1 MKKILSTFCMTLM
14 LITGAVQAQE
24 VNQKNPYEMIEDV
37 AMRTFDRIKDNQ
49 ASIKNNPEQMRII
62 MKEELLPY
70 IDYKFAAYKVLGKY
84 ASKVERD
91 ELQEFVKVF
100 REYLI
105 TTYAVAMNYYDDQEV
120 VFEPASDVGDASY
133 VVVRAIVKDPNR
145 PEIKVAF
152 KVRKDSKTNE
162 WGAFD
167 MVAEGISLLDSKRSE
182 FESIIRQEGIQ
193 KVIDLM
199 QSKIDNPVELEKEMD
214 LKESA

>member
-1 MKKILSTFCMTLM
+1 VKKILSTLGVALM
-14 LITGAVQAQE
+14 LVTGTVQAQE
-24 VNQKNPYEMIEDV
+24 VNQKNPYEMIQDV

-49 ASIKNNPEQMRII
+49 ASIKNDPEQMRTI
-62 MKEELLPY
+62 MQEELLPY
-70 IDYKFAAYKVLGKY
+70 VDYKFAAYKVLGKY
-84 ASKVERD
+84 ASKVDRD

-120 VFEPASDVGDASY
+120 IFEPASDVGDSSY

-152 KVRKDSKTNE
+152 KLRKDSRTNE

-182 FESIIRQEGIQ
+182 FESIIRQDGIQ
-193 KVIDLM
+193 QVIKLM
-199 QSKIDNPVELEKEMD
+199 QSKISNPVELEKEMD
-214 LKESA
+214 LKENA

>member
-1 MKKILSTFCMTLM
+1 MKKILSTLGIALM
-14 LITGAVQAQE
+14 LTTGTVHAQE
-24 VNQKNPYEMIEDV
+24 VNQKNPYEMIQDV
-37 AMRTFDRIKDNQ
+37 AMRTFDRIKENQ
-49 ASIKNNPEQMRII
+49 ASIKNDPEQMRTI
-62 MKEELLPY
+62 MQEELLPY
-70 IDYKFAAYKVLGKY
+70 VDYKFAAYKVLGKY
-84 ASKVERD
+84 ASKVDRD

-120 VFEPASDVGDASY
+120 IFEPASDVGDSSY

-152 KVRKDSKTNE
+152 KLRKDSRTNE

-182 FESIIRQEGIQ
+182 FESIIRQDGIQ
-193 KVIDLM
+193 KVIELM
-199 QSKIDNPVELEKEMD
+199 QSKISNPVELEEEMD
-214 LKESA
+214 LKEKA

>member
-1 MKKILSTFCMTLM
+1 M
-14 LITGAVQAQE
+14 
-24 VNQKNPYEMIEDV
+24 
-37 AMRTFDRIKDNQ
+37 
-49 ASIKNNPEQMRII
+49 
-62 MKEELLPY
+62 
-70 IDYKFAAYKVLGKY
+70 
-84 ASKVERD
+84 
-91 ELQEFVKVF
+91 
-100 REYLI
+100 
-105 TTYAVAMNYYDDQEV
+105 
-120 VFEPASDVGDASY
+120 
-133 VVVRAIVKDPNR
+133 RAIVKDPNR

-182 FESIIRQEGIQ
+182 FESIIRQDGIQ